1 MTLDPLGRQDSLCC
15 REAWGGGVRLQPE
28 AGGWMGTQLSRRK
41 TQSSEVKFP
50 GFIKSKNQYSR
61 HGGPA
66 RNI

>member
-1 MTLDPLGRQDSLCC
+1 MLQGGV
-15 REAWGGGVRLQPE
+15 GGGGRLQPE